1 MNEKGSSLLV
11 VLITVSIFMI
21 LGVSILTVALGGA
34 LRTQIQ
40 LDRYENIYEGKEQL
54 DFVIS
59 RFKEEVIDI
68 PLNTEDLPHEYQN
81 RLDQALNSLAAYEN
95 FKAEDMTEIYIA
107 DKSKLFTRVYEFSIV
122 AGEGNAKK
130 TIKKQVILSPAPSF
144 LDYALGSFG
153 EGDDEGLLLVNG
165 SPNVDGDVIANN
177 LHIKNEAEFIDQDG
191 EDTASTPFPA
201 ISGNINIQRMLSV
214 WDTKTLQPITFTA
227 EHLQTDQI
235 LSSFF
240 YNSIRP
246 DIYSRSE
253 DFVDVNF
260 DQTYLDKLNELLVLP
275 SSSVTSDEL
284 LDDNSLDEIQNKIAQ
299 QLPESDLPPELI
311 ENDILLDAG
320 TINSIPGRIVY
331 HDSVQVYSAIEPINI
346 NKPMVINGDLTLT
359 SGLNNPISITQP
371 LTVIGDLTI
380 NITDTPIEISGTV
393 IVFGDLTINGNEEAV
408 GSDAEND
415 TIKFDSTIYTWGS
428 SYISNTNIEG
438 IDQDKQLVL
447 FSKGEL
453 TITRI
458 NEFRRFSMEQDNQNI
473 YDLGNETIP
482 LKAFFYTEDN
492 ATLYGVGSMFHI
504 NGGLFAKK
512 TLEINAIRGN
522 INRSNTI
529 TPLSDQ
535 FQLNKKTRFQIVH
548 DPNVLVSQ
556 VSRLPVADRLRV
568 IVSESSVK

>member
-59 RFKEEVIDI
+59 RFKEEVINI

-95 FKAEDMTEIYIA
+95 FNAEDMTETYVA
-107 DKSKLFTRVYEFSIV
+107 DKSELFTRVYEFSIV

-191 EDTASTPFPA
+191 ENTASTPFPA
-201 ISGNINIQRMLSV
+201 ISGNINIQKMLSL
-214 WDTKTLQPITFTA
+214 WDTKTLQPIKFTA

-240 YNSIRP
+240 YNFIKP

-284 LDDNSLDEIQNKIAQ
+284 LDDNSLNEIRNKIAQ
-299 QLPESDLPPELI
+299 QLPESNLPPDLI

-331 HDSVQVYSAIEPINI
+331 HDSVQVYSAIEQINI

-380 NITDTPIEISGTV
+380 NITDTPIDISGTV
-393 IVFGDLTINGNEEAV
+393 IVFGDLIINGNEEAV
-408 GSDAEND
+408 GSGAEND

-438 IDQDKQLVL
+438 IDQEKQLVL

-482 LKAFFYTEDN
+482 LKAFFYTENN

-522 INRSNTI
+522 INRSNTL

-568 IVSESSVK
+568 IVSETSIK